1 MASAVAKPLV
11 LVEQPASNTAAADT
25 VAIYRIDWLSFTVS
39 PPTWPF
45 VQRRAEMCCVAG
57 LQSKRKENE
66 MLDLSVGSR
75 AYSSKGAIIAAL
87 LEGSVPFLIR
97 SIGSVTTYPR

>member
-1 MASAVAKPLV
+1 
-11 LVEQPASNTAAADT
+11 
-25 VAIYRIDWLSFTVS
+25 
-39 PPTWPF
+39 
-45 VQRRAEMCCVAG
+45 
-57 LQSKRKENE
+57 